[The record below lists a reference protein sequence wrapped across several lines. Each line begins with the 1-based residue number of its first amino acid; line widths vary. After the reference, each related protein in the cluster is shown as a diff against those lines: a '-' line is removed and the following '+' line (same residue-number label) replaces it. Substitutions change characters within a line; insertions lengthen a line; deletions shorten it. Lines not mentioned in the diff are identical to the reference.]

1 MGGGDLP
8 FSSRMRMVLVVTV
21 GLLLAFAAPAQAY
34 DFGKTW
40 GYAVIADN
48 PFNDPGTGA
57 LLPATQVY
65 PRGRIKDLDTSDCC
79 GIRLK
84 MTVLGSAG
92 QTLTAYDERDPNEG
106 TYRNIDRRVDTTPNA
121 ITAVQYDFCRTDGKC
136 ETHTITRP
144 AAPLPPGVTPTPTPV
159 PTPTPPPSPLV
170 DADSDGY
177 PETTDCAD
185 LNNTVHPGAREIAG
199 NGIDDDCS
207 GGDQPAKMT
216 GVVAVSWSVTKGSL
230 PKLGYMRVRDA
241 FGGARVTVRCSGPR
255 CPFKSRVRRA
265 DSDGNV
271 SLTKLFR
278 KRLRSGV
285 RLDVLITAPDT
296 IGRVMRYRITRG
308 KLPRGR
314 ALCVP
319 VGATKPQKRC

>member
-1 MGGGDLP
+1 
-8 FSSRMRMVLVVTV
+8 MRTVLVTV
-21 GLLLAFAAPAQAY
+21 GLLLALAAPAQAY

-57 LLPATQVY
+57 LLPPTQVY
-65 PRGRIKDLDTSDCC
+65 PRGRIKDLDKSDCC

-92 QTLTAYDERDPNEG
+92 QELTSYDERDPNEG

-136 ETHTITRP
+136 ETHTIARP
-144 AAPLPPGVTPTPTPV
+144 AAPVPPGTTPTPTPV

-170 DADSDGY
+170 DSDNDGY
-177 PETTDCAD
+177 PQTTDCAD
-185 LNNTVHPGAREIAG
+185 LNNTVHPGAREISG

-207 GGDQPAKMT
+207 GGDQPARMT
-216 GVVAVSWSVTKGSL
+216 GVVAVSWSVTPHSL

-241 FGGARVTVRCSGPR
+241 LGGARVVVRCGGR
-255 CPFKSRVRRA
+255 HCPFKQRVRTA
-265 DSDGNV
+265 DSSGNV

-285 RLDVLITAPDT
+285 TLDIAMTAPDT
-296 IGRVMRYRITRG
+296 IGKVMRYRIRRG
-308 KLPRGR
+308 KLPRGQ

>member
-1 MGGGDLP
+1 M
-8 FSSRMRMVLVVTV
+8 

-216 GVVAVSWSVTKGSL
+216 GVVAVSWSVTKRAL

-241 FGGARVTVRCSGPR
+241 FGGARVTVRCRGPL

-308 KLPRGR
+308 KLPRGQ

>member
-8 FSSRMRMVLVVTV
+8 FSSRMRMVLVATV

-216 GVVAVSWSVTKGSL
+216 GVVAVSWSVTKGAL

-241 FGGARVTVRCSGPR
+241 FGGARVTVRCRGPR

-308 KLPRGR
+308 KLPRGQ

>member
-8 FSSRMRMVLVVTV
+8 FSSRMRMVLVATV

-144 AAPLPPGVTPTPTPV
+144 VADSFGWAFAAGAGVTPSVRT
-159 PTPTPPPSPLV
+159 
-170 DADSDGY
+170 
-177 PETTDCAD
+177 E
-185 LNNTVHPGAREIAG
+185 AR
-199 NGIDDDCS
+199 
-207 GGDQPAKMT
+207 
-216 GVVAVSWSVTKGSL
+216 
-230 PKLGYMRVRDA
+230 
-241 FGGARVTVRCSGPR
+241 
-255 CPFKSRVRRA
+255 
-265 DSDGNV
+265 
-271 SLTKLFR
+271 
-278 KRLRSGV
+278 
-285 RLDVLITAPDT
+285 
-296 IGRVMRYRITRG
+296 
-308 KLPRGR
+308 
-314 ALCVP
+314 
-319 VGATKPQKRC
+319 